1 MARAARKVRER
12 RDPEKTELRE
22 AMDHVQ
28 ELWRQV
34 WAMRDDNP
42 SWSALVAQ
50 LEAAQTRVLALRL
63 KHRL

>member
-1 MARAARKVRER
+1 MARAARKTKER
-12 RDPEKTELRE
+12 RDPDKADLRE

-28 ELWRQV
+28 ELWRLV
-34 WAMRDDNP
+34 WAMRDDYP
-42 SWSALVAQ
+42 SWASLVAE